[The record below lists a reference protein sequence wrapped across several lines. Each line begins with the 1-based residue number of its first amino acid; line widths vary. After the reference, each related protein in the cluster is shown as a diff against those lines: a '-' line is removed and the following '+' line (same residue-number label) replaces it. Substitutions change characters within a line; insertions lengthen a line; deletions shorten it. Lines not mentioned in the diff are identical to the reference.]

1 MDQVSIQE
9 DYVEIDAENRERT
22 KQAMRILVVD
32 DDRIALRLVSR
43 ILQNFG
49 HDVITASD
57 GTQAWNILQEEPVS
71 LVITDWMM
79 PGMDGLE
86 LCRRIRSGNLAGY
99 VYVILLTAKGGSS
112 EVLQAME
119 AGVDDY
125 VVKSFDKRELNA
137 RIRAGERILKL
148 QKELEERNKK
158 LSESNRKLS
167 EAYSVI
173 KKDLE
178 AGAKI
183 QSSLLPQS
191 ASIICGVQ
199 FDWIF
204 LPSAFVAGD
213 IFNYFRL
220 DENHVGFYV
229 LDVAGH
235 GIPAAMLSV
244 TLSKVLSPTN
254 HQECLLK
261 QFMPV
266 PEPPYY
272 KIITPAMAVRSL
284 NERFQADD
292 DTMQY
297 FTMLYGIIDTRSGE
311 TLVTQAGHPPPIL
324 LKKGTTAS
332 LIGTGGYPVGM
343 LPDLGYDDKEI
354 HLERGDRFILYS
366 DGMTECASNDG
377 GEFSVERLMKILEK
391 GRNLALRELMVS
403 VEESLRLWKGDSEFE
418 DDMTLLAMEIV

>member
-1 MDQVSIQE
+1 ML
-9 DYVEIDAENRERT
+9 IDREYGEVHGKDREGAEE
-22 KQAMRILVVD
+22 AMRILVVD
-32 DDRIALRLVSR
+32 DNNSSLGLVSR

-49 HDVITASD
+49 YEVITASD
-57 GTQAWNILQEEPVS
+57 GTKAWNMLQEEPVS
-71 LVITDWMM
+71 FVITDWMM

-86 LCRRIRSGNLAGY
+86 LCRRIRSGKLPGY
-99 VYVILLTAKGGSS
+99 VYVILFTSKGGRS
-112 EVLQAME
+112 ELIQAME
-119 AGVDDY
+119 AGVDDF
-125 VVKSFDKRELNA
+125 VVKSFDKRELRA

-148 QKELEERNKK
+148 QKDLEERNKK
-158 LSESNRKLS
+158 LSESNKKLS

-178 AGAKI
+178 AGVKI
-183 QSSLLPQS
+183 QSSLLPRS
-191 ASIICGVQ
+191 ASVICGVQ

-213 IFNYFRL
+213 VFNYFRL
-220 DENHVGFYV
+220 DENHVGFYL

-244 TLSKVLSPTN
+244 TLSRVLSPTN

-272 KIITPAMAVRSL
+272 KIINPARAVRSL

-297 FTMLYGIIDTRSGE
+297 FTMLYGIIDTRDGE
-311 TLVTQAGHPPPIL
+311 TVVTQAGHPPPIF

-343 LPDLGYDDKEI
+343 LPDLDYGEEEL
-354 HLERGDRFILYS
+354 HLDRGDRLILYS
-366 DGMTECASNDG
+366 DGITECSNDENG
-377 GEFSVERLMKILEK
+377 QFSVERLIGLLEK
-391 GRNLALRELMVS
+391 GQHLPLRELMVS
-403 VEESLRLWKGDSEFE
+403 IEESLRLWKGNNEFE
-418 DDMTLLAMEIV
+418 DDMTMLAMEIV